1 MNRKKKIMAIWVVL
15 LLFAIP
21 FSIAQASEN
30 IQNNDIATVEIATF
44 LSNGITTTET
54 IDLSGEDLAEFENT
68 ISILIERIQS
78 ATSWEEIENIFKN
91 IPEPKGVILQL
102 IFKIL
107 SKFIPFRNRAFVISH
122 GHSYKLNPLRKNGFK
137 IRQKFTL
144 WHYTNGDRGKD
155 KTIFFK
161 PLSFKMKVLTG
172 MQIGFM
178 SRFTGIY
185 IYISKNLPEKSYTFF
200 MGTAARINGIQVLP
214 S

>member
-1 MNRKKKIMAIWVVL
+1 MKRKRKIMAVWVVL

-21 FSIAQASEN
+21 FSIAQATEN
-30 IQNNDIATVEIATF
+30 IQNNDTATVEIATF

-54 IDLSGEDLAEFENT
+54 LVLSEDELAEFENT
-68 ISILIERIQS
+68 ISILIDRIQS
-78 ATSWEEIENIFKN
+78 ATSWEEIENIIEN
-91 IPEPKGVILQL
+91 LPVPKGVIMQL

-107 SKFIPFRNRAFVISH
+107 SKFIPFRNRAFVISN
-122 GHSYKLNPLRKNGFK
+122 GQGYELNPLRKNSFK
-137 IRQKFTL
+137 IRQKFSF
-144 WHYTNGDRGKD
+144 WHYSNGGIKNS

-161 PLSFKMKVLTG
+161 PMSFKMKVLTG

-185 IYISKNLPEKSYTFF
+185 IYYSRNLPEKSTTLFL
-200 MGTAARINGIQVLP
+200 GTAARIYGMQLLP